1 MKIFIY
7 KTLVIFLLIF
17 ITFHLTFNF
26 AIRNVERKIENIG
39 SKENIEV
46 YKEEIRKQLLN
57 SINKDDL
64 IIICTYAEIDQNK
77 AKEHEPK
84 LIYFKE
90 NSNIINEVKS
100 QIPTQKNNVVSL

>member
-1 MKIFIY
+1 MRIFIY
-7 KTLVIFLLIF
+7 KTLFIFLLIF

-64 IIICTYAEIDQNK
+64 INEEDAILLRKFLDKIKSEIYK
-77 AKEHEPK
+77 
-84 LIYFKE
+84 
-90 NSNIINEVKS
+90 
-100 QIPTQKNNVVSL
+100 

>member
-64 IIICTYAEIDQNK
+64 INK
-77 AKEHEPK
+77 EDAILLRKFLDK
-84 LIYFKE
+84 IKNKIYK
-90 NSNIINEVKS
+90 
-100 QIPTQKNNVVSL
+100 